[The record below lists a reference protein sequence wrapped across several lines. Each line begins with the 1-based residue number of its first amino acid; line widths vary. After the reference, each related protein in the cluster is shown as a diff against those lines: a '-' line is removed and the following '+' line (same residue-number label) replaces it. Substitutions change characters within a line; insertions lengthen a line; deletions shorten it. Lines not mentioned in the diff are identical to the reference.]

1 MNLEEFIKAALQED
15 IGEGDHTTLA
25 TIGENAIG
33 TAEIIVKEPCIIS
46 GIVLADQIFTFY
58 DSTLN
63 VKTHFNDGN
72 RIVAGTTCIT
82 IEGRLRS
89 MLSCERLVLNCM
101 QRMSGIASLTYK
113 MCAQITGTKAKI
125 LDTRKTTPLFRLI
138 EKWAVK
144 TGGGDNH
151 RFGLFDMILIKNNH
165 VDAAGGIGKAIQLAK
180 EYLEKKN
187 KNLFITVEA
196 RNINEVKEVMQTGG
210 VNRILLDNFSPAQLT
225 EAVKLIDEKFE
236 TEASG
241 KITLDN
247 VRQYAETGVDYIS
260 AGALTHSYKTID
272 MSLHL
277 TGKQE

>member
-1 MNLEEFIKAALQED
+1 MNLEEFIKATLQED

-25 TIGENAIG
+25 TIGENAMG
-33 TAEIIVKEPCIIS
+33 KAEIIIKEACIIS
-46 GIVLADQIFTFY
+46 GIVLADQIFTYY

-63 VKTHFNDGN
+63 VKTHFNDGD
-72 RIVAGTTCIT
+72 RVGAGITCIT

-113 MCAQITGTKAKI
+113 MCAQIAGTKAKI

-144 TGGGDNH
+144 TGGGENH

-165 VDAAGGIGKAIQLAK
+165 VDAAGGVAKAIQLAK

-196 RNINEVKEVMQTGG
+196 RDMNEVNEAMQTGG
-210 VNRILLDNFSPAQLT
+210 VNRILLDNFSPAQLV
-225 EAVKLIDEKFE
+225 EAVKMIGGKIE

-247 VRQYAETGVDYIS
+247 VRQYAETGVDFIS

-272 MSLHL
+272 MSLRI

>member
-1 MNLEEFIKAALQED
+1 
-15 IGEGDHTTLA
+15 
-25 TIGENAIG
+25 
-33 TAEIIVKEPCIIS
+33 
-46 GIVLADQIFTFY
+46 
-58 DSTLN
+58 
-63 VKTHFNDGN
+63 
-72 RIVAGTTCIT
+72 
-82 IEGRLRS
+82 
-89 MLSCERLVLNCM
+89 M

-113 MCAQITGTKAKI
+113 MCAQIAGTKAKI

-144 TGGGDNH
+144 TGGGENH

-165 VDAAGGIGKAIQLAK
+165 VDAAGGVGKAIRLSK

-196 RNINEVKEVMQTGG
+196 RNMNEVNEVMQTGG
-210 VNRILLDNFSPAQLT
+210 VNRILLDNFSPAQLA
-225 EAVKLIDEKFE
+225 EAVKVIGGKVE

-260 AGALTHSYKTID
+260 AGALTHSYKTVD
-272 MSLHL
+272 MSLRI
-277 TGKQE
+277 TGTE

>member
-33 TAEIIVKEPCIIS
+33 VAEIIVKEPCIIS

-63 VKTHFNDGN
+63 VKTHFNDGD

-113 MCAQITGTKAKI
+113 MCAQIAGTKAKI

-144 TGGGDNH
+144 TGGGENH

-165 VDAAGGIGKAIQLAK
+165 VDAAGGISKAIQLTK

-187 KNLFITVEA
+187 KNLFIVVEA
-196 RNINEVKEVMQTGG
+196 RDMNEVREVMQTGG
-210 VNRILLDNFSPAQLT
+210 VNRILLDNFSPAQLA
-225 EAVKLIDEKFE
+225 EAVKVIGGRFE

-272 MSLHL
+272 MSLRI
-277 TGKQE
+277 TGKE